1 MNIIRNEQ
9 QNYNRNLSNIYRL
22 NILNR
27 NVENNI
33 IFKKELIMV
42 DQNGE
47 YFCGSS
53 MGKNPVILIMIKKN
67 YSNYKS

>member
-47 YFCGSS
+47 YFCGSL
-53 MGKNPVILIMIKKN
+53 MGKNPVISNNDNKKLF
-67 YSNYKS
+67 KL

>member
-27 NVENNI
+27 NVEKI
-33 IFKKELIMV
+33 
-42 DQNGE
+42 
-47 YFCGSS
+47 
-53 MGKNPVILIMIKKN
+53 
-67 YSNYKS
+67 